1 MVTAAEATP
10 VGEVSLRAIQPED
23 AGFLLRVYSASREDE
38 MAQVVHWSDEQKADF
53 LRGQFELQHRHYQ
66 EYYPDAEFSVVMA
79 GDREIGRLYVDRWAD
94 EIRLMDIAL
103 LPEFRNR
110 GIGGALMRDLLA
122 EAEREGKLLSC
133 HVEEANPAKRLY
145 ERLGFVVAGEHTFYK
160 LMHWRPGQ
168 APRAR

>member
-1 MVTAAEATP
+1 MT
-10 VGEVSLRAIQPED
+10 
-23 AGFLLRVYSASREDE
+23 
-38 MAQVVHWSDEQKADF
+38 
-53 LRGQFELQHRHYQ
+53 
-66 EYYPDAEFSVVMA
+66 A

-94 EIRLMDIAL
+94 EICLMDIAL